1 MWEGVWSRFKHE
13 AVLVAYAETTPF
25 AKCAFL
31 LRLLTFVFEICN
43 FSSSIIVFARVLWF
57 DSYTFTSSNVV
68 DIRSAIKK
76 KTCKY
81 KQDNQGLHMLS
92 FYMTLK
98 ERQRGAQLKR
108 AVLSFLSFCSL
119 LKTYEVYHI
128 AYLCPSVSN
137 SSMGAFM
144 TFFFSVAC
152 SSIIRRAP
160 SRSWGKSFLDTV
172 SCISSRR
179 VSIWVAWPEN
189 SSNATR
195 TWNGKR
201 LINRME
207 RLNSSLSL
215 CVHFFLLLSC

>member
-1 MWEGVWSRFKHE
+1 M
-13 AVLVAYAETTPF
+13 AYAETTPF

-43 FSSSIIVFARVLWF
+43 FSSCTIVFALVLWF
-57 DSYTFTSSNVV
+57 DIYTFTSSNVV
-68 DIRSAIKK
+68 DIQSAIKK
-76 KTCKY
+76 TCTV
-81 KQDNQGLHMLS
+81 QTGQSRAAHAQFLHD
-92 FYMTLK
+92 LK
-98 ERQRGAQLKR
+98 GATKR
-108 AVLSFLSFCSL
+108 CSTEESSAVFLSFCSL
-119 LKTYEVYHI
+119 LKTYEVYHV

-160 SRSWGKSFLDTV
+160 SRSWGKSFRDTV

-201 LINRME
+201 LLNRME
-207 RLNSSLSL
+207 QLNSSLSR
-215 CVHFFLLLSC
+215 CVHFFLLPSC